1 MIELLKEKADIIW
14 EFRGQIVFG
23 AIIGAVLVMLVGCVL

>member
-1 MIELLKEKADIIW
+1 MERIREIADIIW

-23 AIIGAVLVMLVGCVL
+23 AILGFALGLLVGCVA